1 MAGSLNKVMIIGRLG
16 KDPEVK
22 YTQSGSAVANLTVAT
37 DESYTDRSG
46 NKVEQTEWHRV
57 VVWNKQAEFCN
68 NYLRKGSLVYVEGS
82 LQTRSWE
89 DQQGQKRY
97 TTEIKAFRI
106 QGMDSKPQ
114 NAGGAGGY
122 VQAPRPAAQQQQQPQ
137 QNSMPPEEDNG
148 PVFPSEVSGMDDAPF

>member
-37 DESYTDRSG
+37 DESYTSNG
-46 NKVEQTEWHRV
+46 QKVEKTEWHRV

-68 NYLRKGSLVYVEGS
+68 NYLKKGRLVYVEGS
-82 LQTRSWE
+82 LQTRSWD

-97 TTEIKAFRI
+97 TTEIKAMRV
-106 QGMDSKPQ
+106 QAMDSKPQ
-114 NAGGAGGY
+114 DASGGY
-122 VQAPRPAAQQQQQPQ
+122 VQAPQPAAQQRQPMQ
-137 QNSMPPEEDNG
+137 QNRMTEEDNG